1 MAISARTRQILESA
15 LADKGAANE
24 LASSTLGAPGAAI
37 PALTVT
43 ASAGTLPVAN
53 GALTVAD
60 AAIPTVGEL
69 LEFCVELNAKV
80 NALRA
85 ALTAAGI
92 TA

>member
-15 LADKGAANE
+15 LADEGAAHE
-24 LASSTLGAPGAAI
+24 LATSILGTPGAAI

-43 ASAGTLPVAN
+43 ASAGTLPATN
-53 GALTVAD
+53 SGLTIAD